1 MPLLTIQSLEKSFGD
16 RIILDKADLLLDR
29 GERVGL
35 IGDNGTGKTTLF
47 KIITREMEPEVG
59 VVAINKGLKIG
70 HLTQQAS
77 FDPAN
82 TVIDEAELAF
92 AHLHE
97 LAHRMRELEHQMAE
111 HTDADLD
118 RTLKKYEEL
127 QHQFEAYGGY
137 AWQHKLEG
145 TLLGIGLGR
154 ETWETN
160 VEKLS
165 GGQRSRLNLAKLLIA
180 EPDVL
185 LLDEPT
191 NHLDLSAI
199 EWLEDYLLQFNGAV
213 LLISHDRYLLDR
225 LATRIVWLTQTKL
238 RSYPG
243 NYTAFTAQRELQ
255 ELSQQRAYEQ
265 QQAHIDKTK
274 EFVRRFGAGQRAREA
289 KGREKVLN
297 RLLTSDAMVQSVA
310 AQKKIHFSM
319 ETDQRAGDQVL
330 NVRELSK
337 SFGPLEIWNNLSFR
351 VTRGE
356 RIGIVGPNGSG
367 KTTLLRVLMGEEDAS
382 GGHVKWGSNLKIGYY
397 DQRLDDFDPDASIL
411 EEIAAGRPPIPEQKL
426 RDLLG
431 IMLFSGETVEKPMH
445 LLSGGEKARVA
456 FCELLLD
463 EPNVLLLDEP
473 TNHLDIA
480 SADALE
486 RALANFQGT
495 ILSVSHDRYF
505 LDRSTSRTLILTPPT
520 MVDFDGRISA
530 FLQKQRD
537 DAKAAKAAAAK
548 PKQQGRGHQPK
559 QQPKPVA
566 VAPQAGISS
575 KPPKDNPYK
584 RPFGRLATSEIEKKM
599 QETERAIAAAQERF
613 SDPTLARDA
622 QKSRKLQQEFDALRE
637 TLKQLEAEYFT
648 RAT

>member
-1 MPLLTIQSLEKSFGD
+1 MPLLTLQNLEKSFGD
-16 RIILDKADLLLDR
+16 RIILNKADLLLDR

-47 KIITREMEPEVG
+47 KVITGEMEPEAG
-59 VVAINKGLKIG
+59 VVAINRGLKIG

-97 LAHRMRELEHQMAE
+97 LAHRMRELEHAMAE
-111 HTDADLD
+111 HTDDDLD

-127 QHQFEAYGGY
+127 QHEFEADGGY

-145 TLLGIGLGR
+145 TLLGVGLTR
-154 ETWETN
+154 EVWETN

-165 GGQRSRLNLAKLLIA
+165 GGQRSRLNLAKILIA

-191 NHLDLSAI
+191 NHLDLAAI
-199 EWLEDYLLQFNGAV
+199 EWLEDYLLQFSGAV

-225 LATRIVWLTQTKL
+225 LATRIVWLTQAKL

-243 NYTAFTAQRELQ
+243 NYTAFTEQRELQ

-297 RLLTSDAMVQSVA
+297 RLLKSDAMVDAVA
-310 AQKKIHFSM
+310 GQKKIHFSM

-330 NVRELSK
+330 QVRELSK
-337 SFGPLEIWNNLSFR
+337 SFGDLEIWSNLAFR

-367 KTTLLRVLMGEEDAS
+367 KTTLLRVLLGEEDAS
-382 GGHVKWGSNLKIGYY
+382 AGHVKWGANLSIGYY
-397 DQRLDDFDPDASIL
+397 DQRLDDFDPDNSIL
-411 EEIAAGRPPIPEQKL
+411 EELADGRPPIPEQKL

-431 IMLFSGETVEKPMH
+431 IMLFSGDTVDKPMH

-486 RALANFQGT
+486 RALSAFAGT
-495 ILSVSHDRYF
+495 IICVSHDRYF
-505 LDRSTSRTLILTPPT
+505 LDRATARTLILTPPT
-520 MVDFDGRISA
+520 MVDFDGKISA
-530 FLQKQRD
+530 YLQKQREAAKV
-537 DAKAAKAAAAK
+537 AKAAGKSRPESKAAMKPAAK
-548 PKQQGRGHQPK
+548 KEAASPPKHP
-559 QQPKPVA
+559 
-566 VAPQAGISS
+566 APAARA
-575 KPPKDNPYK
+575 PKDNPYK
-584 RPFGRLATSEIEKKM
+584 RPFGKLSVAEIEKKI
-599 QETERAIAAAQERF
+599 QETERAIGDSQEKFAQPE
-613 SDPTLARDA
+613 LLRDA
-622 QKSRKLQQEFDALRE
+622 SRSRKLQQEFDALRE
-637 TLKQLEAEYFT
+637 TLAELEAEYFT
-648 RAT
+648 RET

>member
-1 MPLLTIQSLEKSFGD
+1 MPLLTIQNLEKSFGD

-35 IGDNGTGKTTLF
+35 IGDNGSGKTTLF

-111 HTDADLD
+111 HTDDDLD

-127 QHQFEAYGGY
+127 QHQFEADGGY

-145 TLLGIGLGR
+145 TLLGVGLTR
-154 ETWETN
+154 EVWETN
-160 VEKLS
+160 VENLS
-165 GGQRSRLNLAKLLIA
+165 GGQRSRLSLAKILIA
-180 EPDVL
+180 EPDVM

-191 NHLDLSAI
+191 NHLDLAAI

-238 RSYPG
+238 KSYPG

-255 ELSQQRAYEQ
+255 ELSQQRAFEQ

-297 RLLTSDAMVQSVA
+297 RLLKSDAMVASVT

-330 NVRELSK
+330 NVRDLSK
-337 SFGPLEIWNNLSFR
+337 SFGPLEIWKNLSFR

-382 GGHVKWGSNLKIGYY
+382 GGHVKWGSNLNIGYY

-411 EEIAAGRPPIPEQKL
+411 EELAAGRPPIPEQKL

-431 IMLFSGETVEKPMH
+431 IMLFSGDTVEKPMRM
-445 LLSGGEKARVA
+445 LSGGEKARVA

-486 RALANFQGT
+486 KALADFQGT

-505 LDRSTSRTLILTPPT
+505 LDRSTSRTLVLTPPS
-520 MVDFDGRISA
+520 MIDFDGRISA

-537 DAKAAKAAAAK
+537 DAKAKAAAAK
-548 PKQQGRGHQPK
+548 AKSSPRANQSKP
-559 QQPKPVA
+559 QPKPASVSP
-566 VAPQAGISS
+566 VS

-584 RPFGRLATSEIEKKM
+584 RPFGRLSTPEVEKKM
-599 QETERAIAAAQERF
+599 QETERAIAVAQEKF
-613 SDPTLARDA
+613 SDPSLLRDA
-622 QKSRKLQQEFDALRE
+622 SKTRKLQDQFDELRG
-637 TLKQLEAEYFT
+637 TLAALEAEYFT
-648 RAT
+648 RET